1 MYGFTVPY
9 VAGPLFVAAGVQQ
22 NSDNRNHKQTIF
34 NANAVSAF
42 SATKLYVGYVHSK
55 DGTGFV
61 DSVLAQQSLV
71 PGVDIVKGSGRID
84 NGPFA
89 GVTWQATRA
98 LTLTGAAY
106 YDHIAIAAM
115 GDGYRYTFVA
125 MAEYARSKR
134 TDAYGT
140 VDFDKVSGAASV
152 DLPGRNNQAGVAL
165 GLRTM
170 LYIVI
175 AKRRRRVHEN
185 SALLFALPRV
195 VCTRPPAD
203 RPTGLPHT

>member
-1 MYGFTVPY
+1 MYGFTLPY
-9 VAGPLFVAAGVQQ
+9 VAGPLIVAAGVQQ

-42 SATKLYVGYVHSK
+42 SATKLYVGYLHSK
-55 DGTGFV
+55 DRTGLV

-115 GDGYRYTFVA
+115 GDGRWLSLHVRRDGRICTVEAHRCVWHRGFRQGVGRGIGRTA
-125 MAEYARSKR
+125 GPQQSGRRCARSAD
-134 TDAYGT
+134 DALHRHRKAET
-140 VDFDKVSGAASV
+140 QSPRELRFALCFASRRLHAAAS
-152 DLPGRNNQAGVAL
+152 
-165 GLRTM
+165 
-170 LYIVI
+170 
-175 AKRRRRVHEN
+175 
-185 SALLFALPRV
+185 
-195 VCTRPPAD
+195 
-203 RPTGLPHT
+203 